1 VDIMTLLA
9 KCGWIA
15 SAASLSMACAAA
27 PVVPAKPDV
36 ATVELAGVRIFVSAD
51 SWQGDPA
58 NLSELYTPV
67 LLRVENHS
75 GKAVRIAYRDMRLHG
90 SSGSRY
96 RAVSPQ
102 QFSGIVPAAYSSFE
116 PAVGPRFDHDRF
128 FVDPE
133 FSYREDSIPH
143 DDGHYRRRPEPWATP
158 DMIAEALPEGA
169 VDDGGLVSGF
179 VYFPAL
185 RKGESADRFVMVLP
199 DADGGPELGRVSIPF
214 PHEVQR

>member
-1 VDIMTLLA
+1 MTLLA

-27 PVVPAKPDV
+27 PAAPQRPDV
-36 ATVELAGVRIFVSAD
+36 ADADLAGVRIFVSAS
-51 SWQGDPA
+51 SWQGDPP

-90 SSGSRY
+90 SRGARY
-96 RAVSPQ
+96 RVVTPQ
-102 QFSGIVPAAYSSFE
+102 QFSGGIVPASYSSFE
-116 PAVGPRFDHDRF
+116 PEIGPRFDHDRF
-128 FVDPE
+128 SADPE
-133 FSYREDSIPH
+133 FSYREDSIPR
-143 DDGHYRRRPEPWATP
+143 DDGQRWHREPWATP

-169 VDDGGLVSGF
+169 VDDGGRVSGF

-185 RKGESADRFVMVLP
+185 GGGESADRFVMRVA
-199 DADGGPELGRVSIPF
+199 DADGGSDLGLVSIPF
-214 PHEVQR
+214 AGAK

>member
-1 VDIMTLLA
+1 MTLLA

-27 PVVPAKPDV
+27 PVAPDKPDV
-36 ATVELAGVRIFVSAD
+36 AIAELAGVRIFVSAD

-58 NLSELYTPV
+58 NLPELYTPV

-96 RAVSPQ
+96 RVVSPQ
-102 QFSGIVPAAYSSFE
+102 QFSGIVPAGYSSFE

-133 FSYREDSIPH
+133 FSYPQDSIPH
-143 DDGHYRRRPEPWATP
+143 ADGRYSKPEPWATP

-169 VDDGGLVSGF
+169 VDDGVLVSGF

-185 RKGESADRFVMVLP
+185 RKGESAARFVMHLT
-199 DADGGPELGRVSIPF
+199 DADGPELGLVSIPF